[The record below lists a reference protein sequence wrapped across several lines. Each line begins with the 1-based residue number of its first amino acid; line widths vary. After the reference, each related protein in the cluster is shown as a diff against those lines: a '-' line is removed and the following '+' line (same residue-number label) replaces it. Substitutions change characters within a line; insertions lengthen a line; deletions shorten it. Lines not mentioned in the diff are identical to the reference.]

1 MSPTSIPKVVDKYSK
16 MLEEVYF
23 HPVIFIMLV
32 LILIAVF
39 YIRYNTWVK
48 MGSGLKK
55 EDKKEFKIYVLSH
68 ILIELL
74 LAFIISY
81 IIIKLTHANLTNY
94 IVNCIFA
101 PGLGTITAIYIDN
114 CFFIKL
120 VDTKKSSSD
129 GEKDDD
135 NDTNIYVNIGTGADV
150 STPIFSGGAST
161 MPIPH
166 KFHEHVNQKINTIS
180 KHASDSEI
188 ENILDVISDVNDNQQ
203 IMSEEIKSMK
213 EDISSIDTTL
223 DTIRET
229 MMIDKKFKL
238 KKMIYECL
246 NKGFATPEQN
256 DMISADFL
264 NYTALHG
271 NGEIKKL
278 YEDHYVKLQVHE
290 DRRKESIP
298 VENERR

>member
-23 HPVIFIMLV
+23 HPVIFIILV
-32 LILIAVF
+32 LILIAIF
-39 YIRYNTWVK
+39 YIRYNIWVK
-48 MGSGLKK
+48 MGSDLKK

-81 IIIKLTHANLTNY
+81 IIIELTNANLTNY
-94 IVNCIFA
+94 IVNYIFA

-114 CFFIKL
+114 RFFIKL
-120 VDTKKSSSD
+120 FDTKNSSCD
-129 GEKDDD
+129 GEKEDD
-135 NDTNIYVNIGTGADV
+135 NDTNIYVNIGGA
-150 STPIFSGGAST
+150 AT

-166 KFHEHVNQKINTIS
+166 KFHEHVSQKINTIS
-180 KHASDSEI
+180 KHAADSEI

-213 EDISSIDTTL
+213 EDISAIDTTL

-229 MMIDKKFKL
+229 MMTDKKFKL

-246 NKGFATPEQN
+246 NQGFATPEQN
-256 DMISADFL
+256 DMISADFM

-278 YEDHYVKLQVHE
+278 YEDHYIKLQVHE

-298 VENERR
+298 VEYERRQKKETEWD

>member
-1 MSPTSIPKVVDKYSK
+1 
-16 MLEEVYF
+16 
-23 HPVIFIMLV
+23 
-32 LILIAVF
+32 
-39 YIRYNTWVK
+39 
-48 MGSGLKK
+48 
-55 EDKKEFKIYVLSH
+55 
-68 ILIELL
+68 
-74 LAFIISY
+74 
-81 IIIKLTHANLTNY
+81 
-94 IVNCIFA
+94 
-101 PGLGTITAIYIDN
+101 
-114 CFFIKL
+114 
-120 VDTKKSSSD
+120 
-129 GEKDDD
+129 
-135 NDTNIYVNIGTGADV
+135 
-150 STPIFSGGAST
+150 

-166 KFHEHVNQKINTIS
+166 KFHEHVSQKINTIS

-229 MMIDKKFKL
+229 MMTDKKFKL

-246 NKGFATPEQN
+246 NQGFATPEQN
-256 DMISADFL
+256 DMISADFM

-278 YEDHYVKLQVHE
+278 YEDHYIKLQVHE

-298 VENERR
+298 MEYERRQKKETEWD

>member
-1 MSPTSIPKVVDKYSK
+1 
-16 MLEEVYF
+16 
-23 HPVIFIMLV
+23 
-32 LILIAVF
+32 
-39 YIRYNTWVK
+39 
-48 MGSGLKK
+48 
-55 EDKKEFKIYVLSH
+55 
-68 ILIELL
+68 
-74 LAFIISY
+74 
-81 IIIKLTHANLTNY
+81 
-94 IVNCIFA
+94 
-101 PGLGTITAIYIDN
+101 
-114 CFFIKL
+114 
-120 VDTKKSSSD
+120 
-129 GEKDDD
+129 
-135 NDTNIYVNIGTGADV
+135 
-150 STPIFSGGAST
+150 

-229 MMIDKKFKL
+229 MMTDKKFKL

-246 NKGFATPEQN
+246 NQGFATPEQN
-256 DMISADFL
+256 DMISADFM

-278 YEDHYVKLQVHE
+278 YEDHYIKLQVHE

-298 VENERR
+298 MEYERRQKKETEWD